1 MALCYDII
9 DLKNIKEAYLVFP
22 HDINLPFKSFLLDT
36 FTDITL
42 DEGTVVIKTL
52 PENVSISSKQRDN
65 KNGVYWNIGIT
76 LDISGQEPT
85 RFNPFKPFQNS
96 SVVVILKTESN
107 AYMYGNAFEPLRFYI
122 NEQNPKKLSGLM
134 GYQIKLSGKT
144 TFEMKVIPAAD
155 FNVNN
160 FLANTLSKD
169 L

>member
-9 DLKNIKEAYLVFP
+9 DLKNIKEVYLVFA
-22 HDINLPFKSFLLDT
+22 DEINLPFKSFLLDT

-42 DEGTVVIKTL
+42 DENTVVVKAL
-52 PENVSISSKQRDN
+52 PENVSISSKQRDH
-65 KNGVYWNIGIT
+65 KNGVYWNI
-76 LDISGQEPT
+76 DISFDVSSQDPT
-85 RFNPFKPFQNS
+85 RFNPFKQFQNT
-96 SVVVILKTESN
+96 SVVAVLKTESN

-134 GYQIKLSGKT
+134 GYQIKLSGKS

-155 FNVNN
+155 FNVND
-160 FLANTLSKD
+160 FLANTLSKN